1 MAATAGPCRCRRR
14 RRGAGGRPPRPSVG
28 DQGELSDGPSLVGRV
43 AEVLAEVDD
52 LRTRV
57 VNAVEAAEHELVHH
71 PRNEAGDR
79 S

>member
-1 MAATAGPCRCRRR
+1 
-14 RRGAGGRPPRPSVG
+14 
-28 DQGELSDGPSLVGRV
+28 V